1 MIARI
6 TALGKKP
13 FKRLKSSFAVKN
25 VNTID
30 GLRLDFSEGFG
41 ILRKSNTGS
50 FLTVRFSA
58 NDVAELRHIQSI
70 FVDLCRTIDD
80 NLAEQVAQIQPV

>member
-1 MIARI
+1 
-6 TALGKKP
+6 
-13 FKRLKSSFAVKN
+13 
-25 VNTID
+25 
-30 GLRLDFSEGFG
+30 
-41 ILRKSNTGS
+41 
-50 FLTVRFSA
+50 VRFSA